1 MGARIAGIN
10 KNKLKSENEGE
21 KVAKCVCTSACPV
34 KGECKIIDSI
44 YECVLQD
51 TNGNNFKYIGKS
63 STVFSLRYANHKKD
77 MKNPKYAKF
86 CELSKKSMGIKK
98 CRYWLPVRLENK
110 KASQVVSAW
119 KFLLWPLFRG
129 NKTNIIL

>member
-51 TNGNNFKYIGKS
+51 TNGNNFKYIGKC
-63 STVFSLRYANHKKD
+63 STFFNLRYANHKKTLKTPY
-77 MKNPKYAKF
+77 MLSSVNCQKKY
-86 CELSKKSMGIKK
+86 
-98 CRYWLPVRLENK
+98 
-110 KASQVVSAW
+110 
-119 KFLLWPLFRG
+119 G
-129 NKTNIIL
+129 N